1 MTNWVQLLH
10 TRMIKELRFYWS
22 TEYNRLTPSTKGN
35 KQLSGWLPLKACFSS
50 SVCCAQWNPAA
61 KDANSFSSGGGEP
74 NSFPRPW
81 GSTPSVG
88 YCVSS
93 PMRMML
99 MVYAWGHFL
108 FETQRQSCVSGAIE
122 PEWMLRDL
130 FIDIWLFSILLCTP
144 WQPWL
149 LLSSEPGW
157 VAGIHFVSLCVLHCL
172 PSAYWKLNHHVNF
185 CVLLFWHGSLAPT
198 LKWEMDVTYMFR
210 TAWGLENN

>member
-1 MTNWVQLLH
+1 MES
-10 TRMIKELRFYWS
+10 RS
-22 TEYNRLTPSTKGN
+22 KGC
-35 KQLSGWLPLKACFSS
+35 QF
-50 SVCCAQWNPAA
+50 
-61 KDANSFSSGGGEP
+61 FSSGGGDWSSAP
-74 NSFPRPW
+74 GPRGPVGLHHPPKHQRPYWVPGIIILSWISHNPPKNSFPRPW
-81 GSTPSVG
+81 GGTPSVG

-130 FIDIWLFSILLCTP
+130 FIDFWLFSIPLCSP

-157 VAGIHFVSLCVLHCL
+157 VAGIHFVALCVLHCL
-172 PSAYWKLNHHVNF
+172 PSAYCKWTHNVNF

-210 TAWGLENN
+210 TAWGFENN

>member
-1 MTNWVQLLH
+1 MVTPQAMFLIKCLLCPMKSRSKGCQFFFLRWRRTQLLSKAVRQH
-10 TRMIKELRFYWS
+10 TVGGLLCFFTDEDDAHGLCMEVFSLWN
-22 TEYNRLTPSTKGN
+22 TERPS
-35 KQLSGWLPLKACFSS
+35 S
-50 SVCCAQWNPAA
+50 
-61 KDANSFSSGGGEP
+61 
-74 NSFPRPW
+74 
-81 GSTPSVG
+81 
-88 YCVSS
+88 
-93 PMRMML
+93 
-99 MVYAWGHFL
+99 
-108 FETQRQSCVSGAIE
+108 VSGAIE

-157 VAGIHFVSLCVLHCL
+157 VAGIHFVALCVLHCL
-172 PSAYWKLNHHVNF
+172 PSAYCKWTHNVNF